1 MKNDTINMKRFFC
14 LILILLLGGCAS
26 YYRTVNE
33 LACSMDTWV
42 RVGKEIFFSVD
53 GINPEVA
60 RFRKVAVE
68 TGGINVYRAVFCPR
82 GPRLYSCALDYA
94 GTEADYDGVP
104 LDVEVEPAK
113 DSI

>member
-1 MKNDTINMKRFFC
+1 MKRFFC

-33 LACSMDTWV
+33 LACSMDTWG

-53 GINPEVA
+53 EINPEVA

-68 TGGINVYRAVFCPR
+68 TGGSMFIGQFSVHVDLGSTVVRWIMPEQRPTTMGYH
-82 GPRLYSCALDYA
+82 L
-94 GTEADYDGVP
+94 T
-104 LDVEVEPAK
+104 
-113 DSI
+113 